1 MKITRNALDLG
12 VTNPSSNLGMYNTMQ
27 GLVGIP
33 QIPQSQQQ
41 QQMFSKTQ
49 KPDLLKKSI
58 QGSLNTSGTGNS
70 MLPQAIKPQG
80 NNN

>member
-1 MKITRNALDLG
+1 MDLG
-12 VTNPSSNLGMYNTMQ
+12 VNNPSSNLGMYNTMQ

-33 QIPQSQQQ
+33 QIPQPQQ

-58 QGSLNTSGTGNS
+58 QGSLNTSGTGTS
-70 MLPQAIKPQG
+70 MLPQAVKPQG
-80 NNN
+80 NNNS